1 MSQKQSA
8 SLSAE
13 VQPEQPEKGDNNQQV
28 DIAIVGGG
36 LSGLLMAVSLAKQEL
51 KAKQEKKAKQGIKAK
66 QEKKAKHERQTNQV
80 KQTKIAIIEAAEL
93 EPSQINPFDDRV
105 LALSHGSVEYLRS
118 LGVWSLMASDANPI
132 ETIHISDRG
141 NYGKARIQA
150 KDHQVEALGYVIP
163 LASIANGLLAALK
176 AESEAFE
183 QSSTAIE
190 WFTGSQINELSIAA
204 EQAQIKLTQGYASKA
219 NTVDKALNAKLVIA
233 CDGGQSLCRKV
244 AKIGTSQQDYEQWAV
259 IANVSPELP
268 HHNRAFERFTEHGP
282 IAMLPMTN
290 QQCSLVWTLPPE
302 QAQQVSKLDDKA
314 FCLALEQAFG
324 CWLGTI
330 RSASQRV
337 VYPLSLVQAEQ
348 QSYHRMAL
356 VGNASHT
363 IHPIAGQG
371 FNLGLRDVKVLAEL
385 LQQHRDTGDLD
396 LGNAKL
402 LNQYQVMRESDQQT
416 IIKLTDS
423 MVTLF
428 SNDLPP
434 LLAGR
439 NIGLKVMNYFSPLQ
453 KAFVNK
459 TMGY

>member
-1 MSQKQSA
+1 MSAESSNMSQGTSKQTK
-8 SLSAE
+8 
-13 VQPEQPEKGDNNQQV
+13 EQTEQQV
-28 DIAIVGGG
+28 DISIVGGG
-36 LSGLLMAVSLAKQEL
+36 LSGLLMAVSLLKQPNIPQHSKL
-51 KAKQEKKAKQGIKAK
+51 
-66 QEKKAKHERQTNQV
+66 
-80 KQTKIAIIEAAEL
+80 AIIEAAKL

-118 LGVWSLMASDANPI
+118 LGVWTLMADDANPI

-141 NYGKARIQA
+141 NYGKARIKA
-150 KDHQVEALGYVIP
+150 TDHQVEALGYVIP

-176 AESEAFE
+176 
-183 QSSTAIE
+183 TADEHNKPIQ
-190 WFTGSQINELSIAA
+190 WYTDSQIEQLTIKA
-204 EQAQIKLTQGYASKA
+204 EHSNIKLAAGAQAEPI
-219 NTVDKALNAKLVIA
+219 DIEAKLVIA

-244 AKIGTSQQDYEQWAV
+244 AKIGTSQQDYGQWAV
-259 IANVSPELP
+259 IANVCPELP
-268 HHNRAFERFTEHGP
+268 HNNRAFERFTEHGP

-302 QAQQVSKLDDKA
+302 QAQQISELDDKA

-324 CWLGTI
+324 RWLGSIQSTSK
-330 RSASQRV
+330 RSIF
-337 VYPLSLVQAEQ
+337 PLSLVQAEQ

-371 FNLGLRDVKVLAEL
+371 FNLGLRDVKVLADL
-385 LQQHRDTGDLD
+385 VQQQIASGEAD

-402 LNQYQVMRESDQQT
+402 LNQYQVMRESDQQA

-439 NIGLKVMNYFSPLQ
+439 NIGLKVMNYLSPLQ